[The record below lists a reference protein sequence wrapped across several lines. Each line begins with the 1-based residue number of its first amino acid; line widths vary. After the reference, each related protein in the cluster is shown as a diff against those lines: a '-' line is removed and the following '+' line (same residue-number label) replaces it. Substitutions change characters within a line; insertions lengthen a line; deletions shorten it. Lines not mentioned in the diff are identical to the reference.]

1 MCNPGRECLV
11 CPHKDCI
18 MTSVH
23 RVFKE
28 ETEMLK
34 VAGLPS
40 SSEGKKKHRR
50 TDGASSER
58 RPKETVKLNQDNYTT
73 IHAK

>member
-1 MCNPGRECLV
+1 MCNPGKQCLV
-11 CPHKDCI
+11 CEYKDCI

-23 RVFKE
+23 RVYPE

-50 TDGASSER
+50 VTDDASKER
-58 RPKETVKLNQDNYTT
+58 RPKKTVNSTDIIIPHFT
-73 IHAK
+73 